1 MALYFYFNATTGD
14 LVYSD
19 RSAYS
24 GSGYTSL
31 GQQTNTRPLYSTE
44 WVFHSRRSTI
54 KTVTKDPAFTVK
66 ISVLSSMQHMFN
78 GCSSLTSV
86 DLSGF
91 DTSKVAILGNMF
103 GSCSSVTSLDLS
115 GFDTSKVTN
124 MATMF
129 DGCSSLT
136 SVDLSGF
143 DTSKVTSMQNMFGGC
158 SSLTSL
164 DLSGFDTSKV
174 TNMTYMFG
182 GCSSL
187 TSLDLSGFDTS
198 KVTNMAI
205 MFNGCSALR
214 IIDISPNM
222 SNVLSQLPAAT
233 YYDAATKQS
242 YAKANIP
249 GGSTYVRNL
258 ADLDLMATMIQNR
271 QAVRSLRHIVN
282 GLSRR
287 VVALETSVSSL
298 K

>member
-1 MALYFYFNATTGD
+1 MASLYFYFNATTGD

-19 RSAYS
+19 KATYS

-124 MATMF
+124 MA
-129 DGCSSLT
+129 
-136 SVDLSGF
+136 
-143 DTSKVTSMQNMFGGC
+143 
-158 SSLTSL
+158 
-164 DLSGFDTSKV
+164 
-174 TNMTYMFG
+174 
-182 GCSSL
+182 
-187 TSLDLSGFDTS
+187 
-198 KVTNMAI
+198 I

-249 GGSTYVRNL
+249 GGSTYVRDL
-258 ADLDLMATMIQNR
+258 ADLDLLSTMIQDR
-271 QAVRSLRHIVN
+271 QAVRSVRHMAN
-282 GLSRR
+282 KLSKR
-287 VVALETSVSSL
+287 VVALESSVFSL
-298 K
+298 V